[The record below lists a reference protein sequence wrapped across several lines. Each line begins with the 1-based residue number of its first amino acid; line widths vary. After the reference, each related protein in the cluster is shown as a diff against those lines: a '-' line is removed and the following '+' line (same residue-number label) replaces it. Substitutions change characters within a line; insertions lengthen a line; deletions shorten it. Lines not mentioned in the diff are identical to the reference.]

1 MTLKLGIWL
10 LCIGVIMVL
19 FTSNLFISK
28 SEKER
33 LTNALSNNANSET
46 DLQHES
52 YARLNLR
59 IRRIAKI
66 SVAIGALLIL
76 IGFLL
81 N

>member
-33 LTNALSNNANSET
+33 LTNALSNNAKSET